1 MKRVEHLIIS
11 GQANEYLK
19 MDSLNSRKTTIS
31 VRSITW
37 CDEIWYNFEM
47 RSGIVSCLK
56 LLWFSPMRSSS
67 KVIQPKW
74 SVEVL
79 YHLPSSIHPSTH
91 SPPWISNY
99 KKCSFFV
106 IWNQKFSY
114 VLFVRQICYVFS
126 SNPNLEPPL
135 TKKKLVFAFQT

>member
-106 IWNQKFSY
+106 IWNVISFSRPTHLKK
-114 VLFVRQICYVFS
+114 VLGLILNSCGSTWSF
-126 SNPNLEPPL
+126 L
-135 TKKKLVFAFQT
+135 